1 MELLRN
7 NYSLFAEAYKIYL
20 VRTDFP
26 DTSIK
31 KYTSFLELIQQL
43 KTKKTNPS
51 MKLAKVAY
59 INQQFETDIGRKNM
73 GTHQVLRPEFIQ
85 KLL

>member
-31 KYTSFLELIQQL
+31 KYISFLELI
-43 KTKKTNPS
+43 
-51 MKLAKVAY
+51 
-59 INQQFETDIGRKNM
+59 
-73 GTHQVLRPEFIQ
+73 
-85 KLL
+85 

>member
-31 KYTSFLELIQQL
+31 KYTQFLELIQQL

-51 MKLAKVAY
+51 MKLAKIAY
-59 INQQFETDIGRKNM
+59 INQ
-73 GTHQVLRPEFIQ
+73 
-85 KLL
+85 